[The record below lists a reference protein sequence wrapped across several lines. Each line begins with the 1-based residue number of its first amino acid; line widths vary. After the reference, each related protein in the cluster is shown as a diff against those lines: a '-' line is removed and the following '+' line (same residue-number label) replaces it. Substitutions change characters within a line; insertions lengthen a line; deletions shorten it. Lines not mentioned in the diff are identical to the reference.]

1 MNGNA
6 SVNGHAGEGKPE
18 IHTQILRA
26 LEIIHEPRS
35 SNAHRQDAS
44 RYLEEIRSDEQ
55 APYHG
60 FALASA
66 KDQPAIVRHYG
77 LSLIE
82 YGVRHR
88 WPGYTPGQSQ
98 ALRDWV
104 VTLSH
109 STADSDPPY
118 ITNKVAEIWVEIAKR
133 SWGLDWLDMDELLVQ
148 LWDGSMVQKA
158 LVLIILETL
167 SEEVFGDDDTTAA
180 LRGSDLNRACV
191 EIFTPANVLTED
203 FPIRETAASMRYGA
217 DGWLSRMADLLEWC
231 IRDAKIDENRRACGV
246 KILSTFKSVISWII
260 PRSLVTT
267 HALNRICACLAASN
281 VPLQLA
287 AVDSLYSLYNR
298 SRFSE
303 NDFRDLVG
311 PMFQDETIYLLKQ
324 LYEWLIVDPT
334 DIDEAKYLL
343 LKRFSEMVFNIGRL
357 LEESPSFVPEGSNWG
372 GFFDILLNVMKNQSL
387 HVSIPALHLWV
398 KLLSS
403 DKIGNSPAIMAL
415 VSDLLETC
423 SQRLVRFE
431 DLPVDSSNPSI
442 VFLNED
448 VDTMPERHAFL
459 GNYARFC
466 NQIVELVVQKQ
477 PIDALYHILGQADKV
492 LDHVYDGEPPF
503 QASNYTKT
511 SVPYLRI
518 DAQFT
523 VIEAALK
530 GCLKWL
536 TASGNPQTEHEHEVM
551 TSNLQVWCDR
561 LLGLMFEDPMIK
573 QRVIQL
579 AVGFAIGPLKRN
591 AQFALKIFDYI
602 LDTRCSAHPACLAYT
617 DAVKDLQAV
626 SLHQL
631 QRLAMRFP
639 DYLVIIFDEVERK
652 VMSVSQSVASDE
664 QTRAR
669 YSSVLFI
676 IMHRATSVDVRPREE
691 RLDQF
696 LQPMIDQWQDRTL
709 SNSLS
714 SFENFSRLLG
724 LENLQQYL
732 CSRAVNKLRN
742 WSEHPLDDQGK
753 ALQIQMQNA
762 LDALPL
768 RATKTVMNISVERL
782 EQGSQPYDMA
792 CRLWHKNIPLILPNL
807 LKFISQSQAFH
818 DPSNW
823 PALPPEMQ
831 DVVRRILTDRF
842 WQVGIS
848 QGSRDEFYASVGD
861 TKTTLEG
868 FASSIRATVRTVRET
883 GYRLLNYMSLLGEH
897 FYSFAELPGPLAQA
911 LFADA
916 CALSP
921 HQMAILVDTIRP
933 IIDNCPE
940 KYRNHF
946 LPPILSALFEQ
957 LDRKASLE
965 WERIEERS
973 KAASEDDDLT
983 SEMKDESILRQLT
996 MASVMLVVGL
1006 LEPARPN
1013 PPAAPEVPDKI
1024 NGDAAGPSAN
1034 TPRSFILRT
1043 PEILKP
1049 VILFCTHALRMRDT
1063 RACSLIAKVLRSIVP
1078 EFAGDGPVE
1087 PDVREFISTEVL
1099 KACITSLHDPYFV
1112 ELQKDFAQLIAS
1124 ILISY
1129 TPRTE
1134 RPKEILLSLPE
1145 MAPEKLD
1152 RATRHLFRA
1161 QQNTR
1166 QQRAIILDLLEGFRG
1181 IAIHEQGKLPKP
1193 DAKKL
1198 RSALQEKYMTV
1209 DVQASDK
1216 RELSP
1221 DLGGVAAM
1229 FG

>member
-1 MNGNA
+1 MNDNT

-18 IHTQILRA
+18 IHAQILRA

-35 SNAHRQDAS
+35 SNAHRHDAS

-60 FALASA
+60 FGLASA
-66 KDQPAIVRHYG
+66 KDQPAVVRHYG

-88 WPGYTPGQSQ
+88 WSEYTPAQSQ

-104 VTLSH
+104 VALAH
-109 STADSDPPY
+109 STAISDPPY

-133 SWGLDWLDMDELLVQ
+133 SWGLDWLDMDEVLFR
-148 LWDGSMVQKA
+148 LWDASMVQKN

-167 SEEVFGDDDTTAA
+167 SEEIFGNDDTTAA

-191 EIFTPANVLTED
+191 EIFTPTHVLNEN
-203 FPIRETAASMRYGA
+203 FPARETAAVNKFGT
-217 DGWLSRMADLLEWC
+217 DGWLSRMAALLDWC
-231 IRDAKIDENRRACGV
+231 TKDGKVDENRSACGV
-246 KILSTFKSVISWII
+246 KVLSTFKSVISWII

-267 HALNRICACLAASN
+267 HALHRICACLAASN

-303 NDFRDLVG
+303 DDFRDLVG
-311 PMFQDETIYLLKQ
+311 PMFQDETIQLLKQ
-324 LYEWLIVDPT
+324 LYKWLVVDST
-334 DIDEAKYLL
+334 DINEAKYLL
-343 LKRFSEMVFNIGRL
+343 LKKFSEMVFNIGRL
-357 LEESPSFVPEGSNWG
+357 LEERPSFVPEGSDFG
-372 GFFDILLNVMKNQSL
+372 GFFELLLEVMNDQSL

-403 DKIGNSPAIMAL
+403 DKIGDSPAIMAL
-415 VSDLLETC
+415 ISNLLETC
-423 SQRLVRFE
+423 SLRLIRFE
-431 DLPVDSSNPSI
+431 SLPMDSSNPSI

-477 PIDALYHILGQADKV
+477 PVDALYYILGQADQV

-503 QASNYTKT
+503 QASTYTKT
-511 SVPYLRI
+511 SIPYLRI

-536 TASGNPQTEHEHEVM
+536 TASGNPKTEHEHDVM

-561 LLGLMFEDPMIK
+561 LLGLMFEDPIIK

-591 AQFALKIFDYI
+591 AQFAFKLFDYI
-602 LDTRCSAHPACLAYT
+602 LDTRCPAHPACEAYT
-617 DAVKDLQAV
+617 DAVRDLQAF

-639 DYLVIIFDEVERK
+639 DDLVTIFDEVERK

-676 IMHRATSVDVRPREE
+676 IMHRATSVDSKPREE

-696 LQPMIDQWQDRTL
+696 LQPMIGQWQDRGL
-709 SNSLS
+709 SNSLL

-724 LENLQQYL
+724 LGDLQQYL
-732 CSRAVNKLRN
+732 CSRAVNKLPN
-742 WSEHPLDDQGK
+742 WSAHPLDDQGK
-753 ALQIQMQNA
+753 ALQVNMQNA
-762 LDALPL
+762 LDVLPL
-768 RATKTVMNISVERL
+768 RATKTVMSVSVERL
-782 EQGSQPYDMA
+782 EHGSQPYDMA

-807 LKFISQSQAFH
+807 LQFISQSQAFH

-823 PALPPEMQ
+823 SALPHEMQ

-848 QGSRDEFYASVGD
+848 QGSRDEFYANVGD

-868 FASSIRATVRTVRET
+868 LASSIRATVRTVRET

-921 HQMAILVDTIRP
+921 HQMAILVDMVRP

-940 KYRNHF
+940 ISRSHF
-946 LPPILSALFEQ
+946 LPPVLSALFEQ

-983 SEMKDESILRQLT
+983 NEMKDESILRQLT
-996 MASVMLVVGL
+996 MASVMLVVAL

-1013 PPAAPEVPDKI
+1013 PPATPEVHDKV
-1024 NGDAAGPSAN
+1024 NGDAAGPGAS
-1034 TPRSFILRT
+1034 TIRSFILQT

-1049 VILFCTHALRMRDT
+1049 LILFCTHALRMRDT
-1063 RACSLIAKVLRSIVP
+1063 RACSFIAKVLRSIVP

-1112 ELQKDFAQLIAS
+1112 ELQKDFAQLVAS

-1145 MAPEKLD
+1145 MAPEKVD
-1152 RATRHLFRA
+1152 RAIRHLFRA
-1161 QQNTR
+1161 HQNTR
-1166 QQRAIILDLLEGFRG
+1166 QQRAIVLDLLEGFRG
-1181 IAIHEQGKLPKP
+1181 VAIHEQGKLPKP

-1209 DVQASDK
+1209 DVQANDK
-1216 RELSP
+1216 REVSP